1 VLKHSISRTTGASF
15 SKDYEMIRISVPG
28 LGGQA
33 VWLFTHNAHYKAGFG
48 CVVAF
53 AGAVFIMCIMLNS
66 FGLAWAS
73 IAAKIWLMP
82 AGMAR
87 FWLRGIIFPGFRES

>member
-1 VLKHSISRTTGASF
+1 MWA
-15 SKDYEMIRISVPG
+15 G
-28 LGGQA
+28 L
-33 VWLFTHNAHYKAGFG
+33 
-48 CVVAF
+48 

-66 FGLAWAS
+66 FGLEGAS

-87 FWLRGIIFPGFRES
+87 FWLRGGLFFLASGSPEADAFTFLLFQFLLLDRF

>member
-1 VLKHSISRTTGASF
+1 VCQAWVGRLCGYLHI
-15 SKDYEMIRISVPG
+15 MPIIRQLWMWIG
-28 LGGQA
+28 L
-33 VWLFTHNAHYKAGFG
+33 
-48 CVVAF
+48 

-73 IAAKIWLMP
+73 IAAKTWLMP